1 MTLRA
6 RLVIAVTAVLLVVL
20 AGFGAVALTNT
31 RRVMLAQIDQR
42 LEEVLRQPTRLRP
55 NNPGPR
61 EGGDRIFAE
70 IVLNGR
76 DQVVASSPS
85 GLVGDLDPLPRLDDL
100 PRPPEREYQLV
111 TVPSED
117 GSFTFRA
124 GVLSGTEG
132 FRLVVAQPLRDV
144 VAATTVLRRRLLT
157 TGLAVLVV
165 GGSAVW
171 LTMRR
176 GLKPVDDMIAT
187 ATAIADGNLG
197 ARVPTADPGSE
208 LGQLSSALNHM
219 LTNIEGA
226 FDAETRA
233 KDRLKQFVADA
244 SHELRTPIA
253 AISGYTELHRK
264 GALEEVGGTNHAMA
278 RIEAESRRM
287 RHLVEDLLL
296 LARLDLDQPLD
307 RRHLDLAQVAADA
320 CADSRAIDPERPV
333 ILHAPPTFMVSGDPE
348 RLIQVMANLLQ
359 NARTHTPPGTAI
371 EVSLSGIGDWAEI
384 VVRDFGPG
392 FPPDSLGSVFDRFYR
407 ADDSRSR
414 KSGGSGL
421 GLAIVDA
428 IARSHRGTAT
438 AANRPDGGA
447 ELTVRIPLG

>member
-6 RLVIAVTAVLLVVL
+6 RLVVAVTAVLLVVV
-20 AGFGAVALTNT
+20 AGFGTVALTNT

-42 LEEVLRQPTRLRP
+42 LDVVLRQPTRIQP
-55 NNPGPR
+55 NNPGPTD
-61 EGGDRIFAE
+61 GGDRIFAE
-70 IVLNGR
+70 IILDGD

-85 GLVGDLDPLPRLDDL
+85 GLAGDLDPLPDLENL
-100 PRPPEREYQLV
+100 PRPPERQYQLI
-111 TVPSED
+111 TVPSVD
-117 GSFTFRA
+117 GSFSFRA

-132 FRLVVAQPLRDV
+132 YRLVVAQPLRDV
-144 VAATTVLRRRLLT
+144 VAATTALRRRLING
-157 TGLAVLVV
+157 GLAVLLV

-187 ATAIADGNLG
+187 ATAIADGDLG
-197 ARVPTADPGSE
+197 ARVPPADPGSE

-219 LTNIEGA
+219 LANIEGA
-226 FDAETRA
+226 FEAETRA

-296 LARLDLDQPLD
+296 LARLDLDQPLE
-307 RRHLDLAQVAADA
+307 RRQVDLAQVATDA
-320 CADSRAIDPERPV
+320 CADSR
-333 ILHAPPTFMVSGDPE
+333 G
-348 RLIQVMANLLQ
+348 N
-359 NARTHTPPGTAI
+359 
-371 EVSLSGIGDWAEI
+371 
-384 VVRDFGPG
+384 
-392 FPPDSLGSVFDRFYR
+392 
-407 ADDSRSR
+407 
-414 KSGGSGL
+414 
-421 GLAIVDA
+421 
-428 IARSHRGTAT
+428 
-438 AANRPDGGA
+438 
-447 ELTVRIPLG
+447 

>member
-6 RLVIAVTAVLLVVL
+6 RLVMAVTAVLLVVL
-20 AGFGAVALTNT
+20 AGFGTAALTNT
-31 RRVMLAQIDQR
+31 RRVMLALIDQR
-42 LEEVLRQPTRLRP
+42 LEEVLRQPTRLQP
-55 NNPGPR
+55 IIPGPR
-61 EGGDRIFAE
+61 GGGDRIFAE
-70 IVLNGR
+70 IILDAN

-85 GLVGDLDPLPRLDDL
+85 GLAGDLDPLPSLENL
-100 PRPPEREYQLV
+100 PRPIERQYQLI
-111 TVPSED
+111 TLPSTD

-132 FRLVVAQPLRDV
+132 YRLVVAQPFRDV
-144 VAATTVLRRRLLT
+144 VAATTALRRRLLT
-157 TGLAVLVV
+157 TGLAVLLV

-187 ATAIADGNLG
+187 ATAIADGNLA
-197 ARVPTADPGSE
+197 ARVPQADPGSE
-208 LGQLSSALNHM
+208 LGQLSTALNHM

-226 FDAETRA
+226 FEAEKRA

-264 GALEEVGGTNHAMA
+264 GALEDVGGTNHAMA

-307 RRHLDLAQVAADA
+307 RRQVDLAQVAADS
-320 CADSRAIDPERPV
+320 CADSRAIDPKRPV
-333 ILHAPPTFMVSGDPE
+333 NLESPPSLRVSGDPE
-348 RLIQVMANLLQ
+348 RLIQVVANLLQ
-359 NARTHTPPGTAI
+359 NARTHTPPGTPI
-371 EVSLSGIGDWAEI
+371 D
-384 VVRDFGPG
+384 VRD
-392 FPPDSLGSVFDRFYR
+392 SRQRRLG
-407 ADDSRSR
+407 
-414 KSGGSGL
+414 
-421 GLAIVDA
+421 
-428 IARSHRGTAT
+428 
-438 AANRPDGGA
+438 
-447 ELTVRIPLG
+447 